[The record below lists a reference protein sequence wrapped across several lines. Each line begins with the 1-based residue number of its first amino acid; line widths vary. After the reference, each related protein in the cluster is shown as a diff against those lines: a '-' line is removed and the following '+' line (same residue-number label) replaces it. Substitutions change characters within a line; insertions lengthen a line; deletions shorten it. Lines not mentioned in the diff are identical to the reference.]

1 MMQVSNKYAIDSDG
15 ERNFIVKKKT
25 IVKGEETYIAVAYHP
40 KIEYS
45 LEYIYNR
52 ETKQFIASQEGKTLK
67 EVTEEWIRIQ
77 SSWLKSM
84 SESAKE
90 FARLM
95 STSVSA
101 ESAH

>member
-15 ERNFIVKKKT
+15 EHNFIVKKKT

-52 ETKQFIASQEGKTLK
+52 EAKQFIASQEGATLK
-67 EVTEEWIRIQ
+67 EVTEHWKQIQ

-84 SESAKE
+84 RENAKE
-90 FARLM
+90 FARIM
-95 STSVSA
+95 SISATA

>member
-1 MMQVSNKYAIDSDG
+1 MIPISNKYAIDSDG
-15 ERNFIVKKKT
+15 EHNFIVKKKT

-52 ETKQFIASQEGKTLK
+52 EAKQFIASQEGKTVK
-67 EVTEEWIRIQ
+67 DVTEEWKQIQ
-77 SSWLKSM
+77 SSWLKNM
-84 SESAKE
+84 IESAKE
-90 FARLM
+90 YARLM
-95 STSVSA
+95 STSATA